1 MKFLAKIQDQ
11 EIRFELGTGNGS
23 LKALSEHFKGSLDL
37 QLIYPGGVYSLI
49 LNHRSQI
56 ITVRNNDEL
65 NVQVDGVTTPV
76 TLLDEMALQLEAMGW
91 ENVNEKR
98 VGHIIA
104 QIPGLV
110 THIFK
115 SVGDAVTEGDPLLI
129 MEAMKMENELKAP
142 TSGILQALHIK
153 TGETVDKGQLILEIV

>member
-49 LNHRSQI
+49 LNHRSHI
-56 ITVRNNDEL
+56 IAVRNNDEL

-104 QIPGLV
+104 QIPGWG
-110 THIFK
+110 THMFK